1 MNMKKLIIG
10 LALALALQ
18 PLAGATQSKKFA
30 WAELPFPFGIVR
42 GAFTICET
50 PVELPRA
57 MVMCLTSADNPATGV
72 LAVPFG
78 APIIGAASIVVR
90 AVVGTAD
97 VLTFGFCD
105 DAIYSDYCPP
115 LIWEARWVLEKKD
128 AAKKG
133 ANEGK
138 NAGRV
143 PSEKS
148 VSPAPTSEEPRISAK
163 KEPSY
168 ARDKAKLVGEW
179 QCTVAMKT
187 KVEPA
192 IPGKPGEVTLS
203 TTLTYQLY
211 GDGVC
216 ACREQCNGKEG
227 IKRGTWGYQDGELV
241 ITTPVAN
248 GNVGQFALR
257 LIWYSDVEF
266 EARYAD
272 LANLKAERKTA
283 GVSFSDA
290 WYDNGGTLRTIR
302 IMTVKRPEGE
312 MKVTVNS
319 DEGAMIF
326 RRIGDVAD

>member
-1 MNMKKLIIG
+1 MKKLIVG
-10 LALALALQ
+10 LAMVLVLQ
-18 PLAGATQSKKFA
+18 PLAGATQSKKYA
-30 WAELPFPFGIVR
+30 WTDLPFPFGIVR
-42 GAFTICET
+42 GVFTICET

-57 MVMCLTSADNPATGV
+57 MVTCLTAADDPVTGV

-78 APIIGAASIVVR
+78 APIIGAASIIVR
-90 AVVGTAD
+90 AVIGTGD

-115 LIWEARWVLEKKD
+115 LIWEARWVSEKKVTTK
-128 AAKKG
+128 AN

-138 NAGRV
+138 GNGRV
-143 PSEKS
+143 PAEKS
-148 VSPAPTSEEPRISAK
+148 VSPAPTSVVPRTSAK

-179 QCTVAMKT
+179 QCTAVMKT
-187 KVEPA
+187 KIEPA
-192 IPGKPGEVTLS
+192 IPGHPGEVSMS

-241 ITTPVAN
+241 ITTPAAN
-248 GNVGQFALR
+248 GKVGQFALQ

-266 EARYAD
+266 EARYAN

-290 WYDNGGTLRTIR
+290 WYDNEGMLRTTR

-319 DEGAMIF
+319 NEGIMIF
-326 RRIGDVAD
+326 RRIGDAAD